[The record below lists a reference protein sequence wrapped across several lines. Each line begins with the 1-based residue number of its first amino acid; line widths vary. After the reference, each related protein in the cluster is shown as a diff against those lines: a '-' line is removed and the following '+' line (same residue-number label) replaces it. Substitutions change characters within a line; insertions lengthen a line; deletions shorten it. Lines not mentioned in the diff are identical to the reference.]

1 MKIKSFSNHL
11 ASTELRL
18 YNTEYKIVTEKQT
31 TSKCKNLIFSW
42 RIQSAAK

>member
-1 MKIKSFSNHL
+1 MQIKPFSNYL
-11 ASTELRL
+11 ASTELWL
-18 YNTEYKIVTEKQT
+18 YKTEYDNVTVKET